1 MGNSYKYCICIYTNI
16 GGVLMIK
23 IKNLNKNYKNKHI
36 FSDFSTEFNDKT
48 LTVLLGENGA
58 GKSTL
63 LRMIASLEEPTSGDI
78 FYFGKKLNNRQI
90 KNKIGY
96 IPQDIALFE
105 HMTVNENIKFFKALY
120 KKSITD
126 EQITT
131 YCEKLNLTERQSKV
145 SSLSGGTKRK
155 VNLLIGLL
163 GNPNILILDEPTVGI
178 DLKSRYD
185 IHHLLNSLKSSC
197 LIILTTHHLDEV
209 ESLADEIKLIGKD
222 PFYRNVLEE
231 KGWQFEDSLEE
242 LNNA

>member
-1 MGNSYKYCICIYTNI
+1 
-16 GGVLMIK
+16 
-23 IKNLNKNYKNKHI
+23 
-36 FSDFSTEFNDKT
+36 
-48 LTVLLGENGA
+48 
-58 GKSTL
+58 
-63 LRMIASLEEPTSGDI
+63 
-78 FYFGKKLNNRQI
+78 
-90 KNKIGY
+90 
-96 IPQDIALFE
+96 
-105 HMTVNENIKFFKALY
+105 MTVNENIKFFKALY